1 LSKFEGGRPSV
12 GAWAALG
19 PSRLGPLFASFLAG
33 RFGVP
38 TRSARRVCDGPGWA
52 LRCPGPAR
60 SLGPSFRLGAGGG
73 VRAAS
78 SEPPW
83 RPRLAPLAPFF
94 FYVCP
99 LECSSR
105 GFARRVLSHWRRRRA
120 QPRTPSRPRSPRRRA
135 GDPSHR
141 CRWLRRS
148 YRAVRKRRCLHRRY
162 RAASPQ
168 RLLVRAASPAAP
180 AGPARAGA
188 DLVALRW
195 LRLGRQ

>member
-1 LSKFEGGRPSV
+1 LPGFGRA
-12 GAWAALG
+12 GAALG
-19 PSRLGPLFASFLAG
+19 PSRWVPFSRRSWPGTSVTRPGPRAVFAAVLAG
-33 RFGVP
+33 HFG
-38 TRSARRVCDGPGWA
+38 A
-52 LRCPGPAR
+52 PAR
-60 SLGPSFRLGAGGG
+60 PARGGLRFRLGAGGG

-120 QPRTPSRPRSPRRRA
+120 QPRTPSHPRSPRRRA
-135 GDPSHR
+135 GGPWTPDPLHR
-141 CRWLRRS
+141 CRCLRRR

-168 RLLVRAASPAAP
+168 RLLARAAFPAAP
-180 AGPARAGA
+180 AGPTRAGT

-195 LRLGRQ
+195 RRLGLQ